1 MLTFEIAE
9 MQKIPLWE
17 PVRWNVKVVFD
28 NAVIYEDIIV
38 EGEIEGLIEHF
49 EKRYENAR

>member
-17 PVRWNVKVVFD
+17 RVRWNVKVRWNGIV
-28 NAVIYEDIIV
+28 VYEDI
-38 EGEIEGLIEHF
+38 EIEENLEGLIEHF
-49 EKRYENAR
+49 EKRWG